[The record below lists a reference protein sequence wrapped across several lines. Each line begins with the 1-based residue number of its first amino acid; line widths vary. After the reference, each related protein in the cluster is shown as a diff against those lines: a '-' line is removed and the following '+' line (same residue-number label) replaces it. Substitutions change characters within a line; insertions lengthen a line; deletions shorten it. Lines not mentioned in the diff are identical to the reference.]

1 MASSPATLPATL
13 SDPRYPIGRFVPPTP
28 ITAEDRNYAIL
39 SLAEMP
45 EQLRESLRRLNDEQL
60 NTPYREGG
68 WTVRQLV
75 HHMADSHSVA
85 LHRMKRVL
93 TEDDPEIHGYDE
105 KAFALLPDTH
115 APAEWSLELIE
126 SVHARWVMLLQN
138 LTGEQFART
147 YRHSERGPSNLEKT
161 LLLYAW
167 HARHHVAHI
176 NHLRT
181 RMGW

>member
-1 MASSPATLPATL
+1 MSPVVEQN
-13 SDPRYPIGRFVPPTP
+13 DPRYPVGRFTPPDP

-45 EQLRESLRRLNDEQL
+45 EQLREALRSLDEDQL

-75 HHMADSHSVA
+75 HHIADSHA
-85 LHRMKRVL
+85 LAFHRIKRIL
-93 TEDDPEIHGYDE
+93 TEDVPEICGYDE
-105 KAFALLPDTH
+105 KAFALLPDNH

-126 SVHARWVMLLQN
+126 SVHARWVLLLQG
-138 LTGEQFART
+138 LTEAEFVRG
-147 YRHSERGPSNLEKT
+147 YRHMERGPSNLEKT
-161 LLLYAW
+161 VLLYAW